1 QWRNEVQSIVRSTI
15 RGAIHDGSH
24 FLSDSDEEFVAFL
37 GLKNQGGLRGV
48 AVVDKQLTH
57 GLRAPLS
64 LRGHQNTS
72 TVKQITTT
80 LTQECAEAWQRR
92 RISGLGSK

>member
-1 QWRNEVQSIVRSTI
+1 MRSRI

-24 FLSDSDEEFVAFL
+24 FLSDSDEELVAFL
-37 GLKNQGGLRGV
+37 SCKNQGGLRGV

-80 LTQECAEAWQRR
+80 LTQECAEAWQQR
-92 RISGLGSK
+92 RILAFGSI